1 MLSLENLSCGYFGK
15 HVIEGLNIDVSAG
28 DILCILGANGIGKT
42 TLYRTIMNT
51 LCPISGKITLDG
63 EDTLKLRREDFAK
76 KIAYVPQTHLPAFPF
91 KVLDMVTMGRT
102 AHLSLFASP
111 AKQEEAMA
119 FEAMEKLGIAKLAH
133 RPYTEISGGERQL
146 VLIARALVQDAEILL
161 MDEPTSNLDFGHQM
175 QLLERIKGLAGKK
188 CSILYTTH
196 YPNHAFA
203 CATKVVA
210 LMGGA
215 DWAFGTADAILTE
228 PILKR
233 VYGIDVDV
241 RSVTTR
247 TGVST
252 VCIPIS
258 VQ

>member
-1 MLSLENLSCGYFGK
+1 MLSLKNLSCGYFGK
-15 HVIEGLNIDVSAG
+15 PVIEGLNLDVSAG

-42 TLYRTIMNT
+42 TLYRTILNT
-51 LCPISGKITLDG
+51 LCPVSGQITLNG
-63 EDTLKLRREDFAK
+63 EDTQKMRREDFAK

-102 AHLSLFASP
+102 VHLSLFAAP
-111 AKQEEAMA
+111 DKHDEAIA
-119 FEAMEKLGIAKLAH
+119 FEAMERLGIAKLAH

-175 QLLERIKGLAGKK
+175 QLLEQIKGLAGEKRA
-188 CSILYTTH
+188 IMYTTH

-203 CATKVVA
+203 CATKVLA
-210 LMGGA
+210 LMGGQ
-215 DWAFGTADAILTE
+215 DWAFGTAEAILTE

-247 TGVST
+247 NGVST
-252 VCIPIS
+252 VCIPIP